1 MFIVIFISKPF
12 FTQHYCTLFF
22 FNAGPWYFMGL
33 VLFMIISIIIW
44 YYVRWDT
51 VCVLHLVCWPLTK
64 IKKFVKDLDII
75 KHLVCI
81 CFICTVLYLNNHLV
95 RNLQSSDIN
104 NFKFVLHKV
113 SNHLLIGC
121 CVFFQEWKLRMS
133 LGRDMKYWPVIISSS
148 NRLKW
153 PMEKTSCTHTVM

>member
-12 FTQHYCTLFF
+12 LLSITVCFLGFV
-22 FNAGPWYFMGL
+22 NAGPWYFMGL
-33 VLFMIISIIIW
+33 VLFLMISIIIW

-51 VCVLHLVCWPLTK
+51 VCVLHLICWQLTK

-81 CFICTVLYLNNHLV
+81 CFICIVLYLSHHLL
-95 RNLQSSDIN
+95 RNLQSNDIN

-121 CVFFQEWKLRMS
+121 CVFSRSKLWIF
-133 LGRDMKYWPVIISSS
+133 LGRDIKYWPVIISSS
-148 NRLKW
+148 NTTEEL
-153 PMEKTSCTHTVM
+153 SLCS